1 MCACLSGVLS
11 LEDGLSLVS
20 MRGRLMDQMPA
31 GAMLAVPLSEQKART
46 FLGAEISLAVV
57 NAPGLCV
64 FSGPHTAIDAL
75 TLRLSALGVQGRKL
89 HTSAF
94 HSSMMDPI
102 VRPFVQKVQ
111 SVRLNVPARIPYC
124 RT

>member
-1 MCACLSGVLS
+1 MRLSVRCAVA
-11 LEDGLSLVS
+11 
-20 MRGRLMDQMPA
+20 RGRVEPRLDARPVDGPDA
-31 GAMLAVPLSEQKART
+31 CGRDARRAAVRAEGRT

-111 SVRLNVPARIPYC
+111 SVRLNVPRIPYC